1 MPELDLEAYAAFEE
15 KARQAFEKYDVDKSG
30 NIDKDELK
38 ALMIDLGMNKG
49 LNEDQFER
57 DVQSELEQS
66 DFGAADG
73 KLDYDEFVGFY
84 NELINYRLELT
95 KERK

>member
-49 LNEDQFER
+49 LNEDQFE
-57 DVQSELEQS
+57 S

-73 KLDYDEFVGFY
+73 KLDYDEFVGLY
-84 NELINYRLELT
+84 NEFINYRLELT
-95 KERK
+95 NERK